1 MSDPIEPYEQ
11 RTGVFGLACSLS
23 VLQLWHWAPEW
34 LHDFLDDW
42 RYRLGLVEIQDSTVR
57 RGLIQAP

>member
-11 RTGVFGLACSLS
+11 RSGVFGLACSLS

-42 RYRLGLVEIQDSTVR
+42 R
-57 RGLIQAP
+57 